1 MALLEFVSDPANAEA
16 GGGLVRLCTE
26 FVAKFEAKINQLRF
40 VQILCSAGKTC
51 SGIVRTRYHTIS
63 ALVEGVF
70 FFVCTPVFHSTTFLF
85 GDKTYDAF
93 FEGVTRDVPIYTRY
107 GNPTQWSVQE
117 KVAALENAESAVV
130 FSSGMA
136 AIATTIFALMNKG
149 GHIISS
155 YDVYGGTYNLLRE
168 DLHQAGREVSF
179 VDPTNLE
186 EVESAIK
193 PNTQMF
199 LFEGLSNPL
208 LKGLPLQSIC
218 AIAKKYDILVV
229 IDNTFLSPVALKP
242 LEHGADVVIHSATKY
257 LNGHSDMTAGVA
269 AGSRKFMDRIWAQM
283 LRFGGQLDPN
293 SCFLLERG
301 MKTLALRMQAHSE
314 NANTIATALNN
325 HPAIEKVYHPSLADY
340 ECSELKQ
347 LCRGN
352 YGGVVSFEVRGGDDA
367 ALRFLENL
375 KIPQVATSLGGIE
388 SLVSMPFN
396 TSHSSLNDYQREL
409 IGIRPGLV
417 RLSVGVEDVSD
428 LIADLDQALTGI
440 KLEKSEKIEALA

>member
-1 MALLEFVSDPANAEA
+1 MTEKNQKTTLVAQGEMPAANSKKSWMDQLQRKRVPGPRTTNHHTPERTLGMGTLGVHAGTYQDPVSGAV
-16 GGGLVRLCTE
+16 G
-26 FVAKFEAKINQLRF
+26 
-40 VQILCSAGKTC
+40 
-51 SGIVRTRYHTIS
+51 
-63 ALVEGVF
+63 
-70 FFVCTPVFHSTTFLF
+70 TPVFHSTTFLF
-85 GDKTYDAF
+85 QEKTYDAF

-136 AIATTIFALMNKG
+136 AIATTIFALMNRG

-168 DLHQAGREVSF
+168 DLHQAGREITF
-179 VDPTNLE
+179 VESTKLE
-186 EVESAIK
+186 EIEAAIQ

-208 LKGLPLQSIC
+208 LKGLPLKSIC
-218 AIAKKYDILVV
+218 DLAKKHDILVV
-229 IDNTFLSPVALKP
+229 IDNTFLSPLALKP
-242 LEHGADVVIHSATKY
+242 LDVGADIVIHSATKY

-301 MKTLALRMQAHSE
+301 MKTLAVRMKAHCE
-314 NANTIATALNN
+314 NANAIAEELNKN
-325 HPAIEKVYHPSLADY
+325 PYVEKVYHPSLADY
-340 ECSELKQ
+340 DFQELKE
-347 LCRGN
+347 LCDGR
-352 YGGVVSFEVRGGDDA
+352 YGGVISFEVKGGDEA

-375 KIPQVATSLGGIE
+375 KIPQVATSLGGVE

-396 TSHSSLNDYQREL
+396 TSHSSLTDQQREL
-409 IGIRPGLV
+409 VGIRSGLV
-417 RLSVGVEDVSD
+417 RLSVGIEDASD
-428 LIADLDQALTGI
+428 LLADIEQALSG
-440 KLEKSEKIEALA
+440 EQAANQALDKAV

>member
-1 MALLEFVSDPANAEA
+1 MTDKQKKTNLVAEGQMPQAGAKKTWMDQLNRKRVPGPRTTNHHTPSRDLGPSTLGIHAGTYQDPVSGAV
-16 GGGLVRLCTE
+16 G
-26 FVAKFEAKINQLRF
+26 
-40 VQILCSAGKTC
+40 
-51 SGIVRTRYHTIS
+51 
-63 ALVEGVF
+63 
-70 FFVCTPVFHSTTFLF
+70 TPVFHSTTFLF
-85 GDKTYDAF
+85 QEKTYDAF

-136 AIATTIFALMNKG
+136 AIATTIFALMNRG

-168 DLHQAGREVSF
+168 DLHQAGREITF
-179 VDPTNLE
+179 VDSTKIDE
-186 EVESAIK
+186 IEAAIQ

-208 LKGLPLQSIC
+208 LKGLPLKSIC
-218 AIAKKYDILVV
+218 EIARKHDILVV
-229 IDNTFLSPVALKP
+229 IDNTFLSPTALKP
-242 LEHGADVVIHSATKY
+242 LDYGVDVVIHSATKY

-269 AGSRKFMDRIWAQM
+269 AGSRKYMDRIWAQM

-301 MKTLALRMQAHSE
+301 MKTLALRMKAHVE
-314 NANTIATALNN
+314 NANAIAEALSQ
-325 HPAIEKVYHPSLADY
+325 HAEIKKVYHPSLPDY
-340 ECSELKQ
+340 EFDELKE
-347 LCRGN
+347 LCNGH
-352 YGGVVSFEVRGGDDA
+352 YGGVVSFEIKGGDAA

-396 TSHSSLNDYQREL
+396 TSHSSLNDHQRQL
-409 IGIRPGLV
+409 VGIRPGLV
-417 RLSVGVEDVSD
+417 RLSVGVEDIDDLLSD
-428 LIADLDQALTGI
+428 ISQALIAQDEVKDKQV
-440 KLEKSEKIEALA
+440 EAYA